1 MAKQQQMNVFKCAKI
16 LLNVNGSPFTRSSH
30 PSPLASFTKT
40 ARLWMRPVKHA
51 SLEKEGVKPE
61 VQQQQQ
67 LIYQQQQQQPPK
79 YQQQQHPVVVVLV
92 HTKLVFLYEVSLDLS
107 KGSQTEIDMRA
118 SLLKKLS

>member
-51 SLEKEGVKPE
+51 SLEKEGVKLE
-61 VQQQQQ
+61 
-67 LIYQQQQQQPPK
+67 LQQPLK
-79 YQQQQHPVVVVLV
+79 YQQQQHSVVVQVYTNLA
-92 HTKLVFLYEVSLDLS
+92 FLF
-107 KGSQTEIDMRA
+107 EI
-118 SLLKKLS
+118 LKF